1 MLGFHTASLFGPTY
15 DRVFDGVVPP
25 RTGAVSVINRVSCM
39 CCEPGRAARLVHLA
53 GASRVADGLDR
64 CPGVPGGSKMTC
76 LYVTPVCTTRVD
88 VRARIWRFLRR
99 LSWRQGPAT
108 WPPATEADQPRRV
121 VSPLPV
127 LGCFIIPPSG
137 AGARRKEKGHLGYCR
152 V

>member
-127 LGCFIIPPSG
+127 LGCFIIPPNSTT
-137 AGARRKEKGHLGYCR
+137 ASWVRLL
-152 V
+152 VLT

>member
-88 VRARIWRFLRR
+88 VRARIWRSALVARQIR
-99 LSWRQGPAT
+99 PGKKKMMRVILSEEEKYMGEGSWSRWGGGSDGAPSLYPA
-108 WPPATEADQPRRV
+108 P
-121 VSPLPV
+121 
-127 LGCFIIPPSG
+127 
-137 AGARRKEKGHLGYCR
+137 
-152 V
+152 

>member
-64 CPGVPGGSKMTC
+64 CPGVPGGSQMDVFIRHARLYYTC
-76 LYVTPVCTTRVD
+76 RCQGTYLALSTTPLLAPGACD
-88 VRARIWRFLRR
+88 VATSHGGR
-99 LSWRQGPAT
+99 PACSDLVSMEGLFVPDT
-108 WPPATEADQPRRV
+108 PPPGQPY
-121 VSPLPV
+121 P
-127 LGCFIIPPSG
+127 
-137 AGARRKEKGHLGYCR
+137 
-152 V
+152 

>member
-99 LSWRQGPAT
+99 LSWRG
-108 WPPATEADQPRRV
+108 R
-121 VSPLPV
+121 
-127 LGCFIIPPSG
+127 GCTVR
-137 AGARRKEKGHLGYCR
+137 GARALATT
-152 V
+152 VL

>member
-39 CCEPGRAARLVHLA
+39 CCEPGGAARLVHLA

-99 LSWRQGPAT
+99 LSWRGSMHGQGCQGTSAETDNCTNGRPCI
-108 WPPATEADQPRRV
+108 WVHELIR
-121 VSPLPV
+121 
-127 LGCFIIPPSG
+127 GCH
-137 AGARRKEKGHLGYCR
+137 AM
-152 V
+152 